1 MKVHFWGSGISEDLF
16 IITLCGS
23 LAGVLEDMLLRVM
36 KGSENI
42 ASVSTVKR
50 WLYTEMDD

>member
-16 IITLCGS
+16 IITLRGS
-23 LAGVLEDMLLRVM
+23 LAGVLEDVLLRVM
-36 KGSENI
+36 KRSENI
-42 ASVSTVKR
+42 SSVSTVKR

>member
-16 IITLCGS
+16 ITTLRGS
-23 LAGVLEDMLLRVM
+23 LAGVLEDVLLRVM
-36 KGSENI
+36 KRSENI

>member
-1 MKVHFWGSGISEDLF
+1 MVWLSKVAVRSLGSIQFGDRANVAPGQTEH
-16 IITLCGS
+16 
-23 LAGVLEDMLLRVM
+23 
-36 KGSENI
+36 I